1 MSSPQNETSNR
12 FSKIAQQGQ
21 EAVTGAVRTW
31 AEAVQRLS
39 GQQGNNMPDVSAV
52 VDNAFDL
59 AERLLATQREF
70 TKSVLQAVATGTG
83 NAADATA
90 QTINRAAEQGAQAG
104 AGATDAASRAAE
116 GSSGAARQG
125 GEAMQ
130 TAAQTAQRAGNESR
144 SS

>member
-83 NAADATA
+83 SAADATA
-90 QTINRAAEQGAQAG
+90 ETINRAAEQGAQSG

-144 SS
+144 

>member
-39 GQQGNNMPDVSAV
+39 GQQGTNMPDVSAV

-83 NAADATA
+83 SAADATA
-90 QTINRAAEQGAQAG
+90 ETINRAAEQGAQAG

-144 SS
+144 

>member
-83 NAADATA
+83 SAADATA
-90 QTINRAAEQGAQAG
+90 ETINRAAEQGSQAG

-130 TAAQTAQRAGNESR
+130 AAAQTAQRAGNESR
-144 SS
+144 

>member
-1 MSSPQNETSNR
+1 MSSPQNETQNR

-21 EAVTGAVRTW
+21 EAVNGAVRTW

-39 GQQGNNMPDVSAV
+39 GQQGTTMPDVSAV

-90 QTINRAAEQGAQAG
+90 ETLNRAAEQGSQAG
-104 AGATDAASRAAE
+104 TGATDAASRAAE
-116 GSSGAARQG
+116 GSSGAARKG
-125 GEAMQ
+125 AEAMQ
-130 TAAQTAQRAGNESR
+130 SAAETAQQASR
-144 SS
+144 ENR

>member
-1 MSSPQNETSNR
+1 MSSSQNDPSNR
-12 FSKIAQQGQ
+12 LSKIAQQGQ
-21 EAVTGAVRTW
+21 EAVAGAVRTW

-90 QTINRAAEQGAQAG
+90 ETLNRAAEQGAQAG
-104 AGATDAASRAAE
+104 AGGTEAASRAAE
-116 GSSGAARQG
+116 GASGAARQG
-125 GEAMQ
+125 GQAMQ
-130 TAAQTAQRAGNESR
+130 SAAETAQRA
-144 SS
+144 SSENR